1 MKHHLHHSGMECCI
15 RIGNLVESSWFP
27 LQLETKLLPP
37 NHNRFGFGKPVDQ
50 LEGNIIQGKQVKV
63 SRNQDFLF
71 PDLAHTQLNA

>member
-37 NHNRFGFGKPVDQ
+37 NHNRFGFGKPMDQ
-50 LEGNIIQGKQVKV
+50 LEWTYHPMKATESASK
-63 SRNQDFLF
+63 SRFF
-71 PDLAHTQLNA
+71 IS